1 VERRAEDR
9 GRDCEAGGYQL
20 TRELTLQEIG
30 EELAD
35 AAKELTWA
43 QRKDVAA
50 ALLENLVSVKRT
62 PSTSKRRGRW
72 FG

>member
-1 VERRAEDR
+1 VGRGAEGG

-20 TRELTLQEIG
+20 TRELTLREIG

-43 QRKDVAA
+43 QRKDVVAD
-50 ALLENLVSVKRT
+50 LLEDLRKPVGKL
-62 PSTSKRRGRW
+62 GRNK
-72 FG
+72 